1 MNIFLREILFEKSYD
16 DDTKNTTQNHQ
27 ALGTCFVSHTKLLSI
42 AQTATSHHHNS
53 FHQVPQLTLF
63 HDEIVAKHNGN
74 KLNQPNTETH
84 YLKKDQIRKESK
96 SEKLEKYQF
105 SYHCV
110 NMN

>member
-16 DDTKNTTQNHQ
+16 DDTKKHYPKSPS
-27 ALGTCFVSHTKLLSI
+27 TCFVSHTKLLSI